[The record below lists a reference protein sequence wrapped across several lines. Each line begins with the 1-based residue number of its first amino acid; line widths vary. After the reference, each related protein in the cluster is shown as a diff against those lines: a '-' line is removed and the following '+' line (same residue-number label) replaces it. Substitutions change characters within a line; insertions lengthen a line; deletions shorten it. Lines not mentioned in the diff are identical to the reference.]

1 MTEKNWSD
9 DQDSMQAN
17 TSAAQ
22 EASAGRVAPAPQAE
36 ETTQAKP
43 TFQIW
48 DDYGYLKGE
57 VTEGTRTDDP
67 ALSFKGQGLTEGQEV
82 TVKAVLESGEVM
94 ALGVATVRKN
104 GHWSISPNLSFV
116 QEGMEGVVDFFI
128 TVEGVDS
135 DPVKGVVID
144 RIRPEEIALESM
156 QVLGGVLPVTIEG
169 AQSQVQINA
178 QRPVFDGKFSQA
190 ASPEDLQHVRIVIKK
205 DGKTILGDLPI
216 VVSVAADG
224 SWHYDWP
231 EELVG
236 QGGDYTLAF
245 YMMDDAGNSP
255 EAAPGSQVDKP
266 FLQLELQLDF
276 VAPDEAE
283 LSLTLHDDFG
293 PVTGII
299 AAGGK
304 TDDATPALK
313 GKVENFD
320 ATDVKWVEIFLDGT
334 SLGTVLVDDQGNWE
348 FTPEEGTVLLGEHS
362 FEAYPVDA
370 AGNRGANGA
379 AIDFEVV
386 DPAVL
391 PNAPVI
397 NQIEDGHGSVT
408 GLLNDGD
415 VTDDTSLSV
424 SGTAEAGNL
433 VLLYVDGELVASAT
447 ADEQGNWT
455 TELPLNGEDGE
466 QVITAKAQDE
476 AGRHSDETAPVS
488 IVLDTTAPDKPGQAG
503 AEDNEG
509 VVQGPIGQYGTTNDN
524 TPEFSGQAEPDAVV
538 IISDNGK
545 PLGSVVADAEG
556 NWSYTPEPPLDDGS
570 HSITVQ
576 AQDAAGN
583 LSEPSDALE
592 FSVWSEAP
600 QVQILHALDAVDPTT
615 GPVADNGSTNDNR
628 PTLVG
633 TATAG
638 ALVIISEAGIVLGSV
653 QADAGGNWSLQLP
666 LFQGDGPHTYS
677 AEVQSATGEFGRDD
691 FTLTIDTRVPDRPL
705 IDSVLDNV
713 GAVTGALQSGDTT
726 DDANPILEGSDAEP
740 NGLVKVYDNNGPDPI
755 ASITADENGNWS
767 LELPELADGEHR
779 LTVTVSDTA
788 GNESKPSR
796 PFELTVDTAVPT
808 DLRID
813 RIELVDDFGPVTGV
827 IANGGSTDDAAP
839 LVQGHVEGEAQYVE
853 IYDGAT
859 LLGTA
864 LVDSEGN
871 WSFQAPDLAAGEHN
885 ISARP
890 VNAIGQVGEASE
902 SIGFTVVGEET
913 PLPPMPVISEII
925 DGEGSVTGLLN
936 DGDVTDDA
944 SLSLS
949 GTAEAGDTVL
959 LYVNGELAASVVADE
974 QGNWSVD
981 LPLTGDGE
989 KVITAKAQDEA
1000 GRHSEET
1007 APVSVILD
1015 TTAPEQPDVVGA
1027 EDNAGAITGPIE
1039 PGSVTDE
1046 AQPTLSGS
1054 GEPGDTVSILD
1065 NGEEIGTAVIDENG
1079 HWEFTP
1085 EQPLEEGDH
1094 SISVVIT
1101 DPAGN
1106 ASQPSESLDFSVDTS
1121 VPPMV
1126 IDRIELI
1133 DDVDPVTGVI
1143 ANGGSTDDAAP
1154 LVQGHVEGEAQ
1165 YVEIYDGQTLLGTA
1179 LVDGEGNWSFQA
1191 PELASG
1197 EHSISARPVN
1207 AIGQEGEASES
1218 IGFTVVGE
1226 ETLLPPMPVISEI
1239 VDGEGSV
1246 IGLLNDGDVTD
1257 DASLSVSGTAEA
1269 GNLVLLYV
1277 NGELAASVVAD
1288 EQGNWSTDLPLAG
1301 DGEKAITAKAQDEAG
1316 RHSDETAP
1324 VSVILDTTAP
1334 EQPDV
1339 VTAEDNTGAIT
1350 GPIEAG
1356 SVTDEAQPTLSGSGE
1371 PGDTVSILDKGEE
1384 IGTAV
1389 IDENGHWEFTPEQPL
1404 EEGDHS
1410 ISVVVTDPA
1419 GNAGEPSDA
1428 LEFVVDTAPPFVT
1441 IDVAIDEV
1449 GNITGEVLD
1458 GGVTDDR
1465 RPTLKGTATPDALV
1479 VIKEGPVVYGSVVA
1493 DAEGNWSLRL
1503 PLSQSDGDHV
1513 YIAEVQNAAGNSA
1526 QAEFVLVIDTQLPD
1540 RPVLDSVL
1548 DNVGAI
1554 TGPLLSGDTTDDA
1567 NPTLKGGDAEPNGL
1581 VKVYDNGKLIAST
1594 TADEYGEWR
1603 LDLELEE
1610 GEHRLTVTAC
1620 DEAGSESRPT
1630 RPFDLTVDTSQAD
1643 LRIDQIELIDDFGPV
1658 TGAIVDGGKTD
1669 DTTPVLKG
1677 HVEGTNVAYVEIYD
1691 GETLL
1696 GSAPVDEDGNWE
1708 FEVPER
1714 ATGEHVLS
1722 AVPVDSLGKNGEASD
1737 SIRFEVVGPEV
1748 TSPSAPVISEIVDG
1762 EGSVTGPLNDGDVT
1776 DDTSLSVS
1784 GTAEAGNLVLLYVNG
1799 ELAASV
1805 IADEN
1810 GNWST
1815 DLPLAGDGEKAITA
1829 KAQDEAGRH
1838 SDETAPV
1845 AVILD
1850 TTAPEQ
1856 PDVVSA
1862 EDNAGAITGPIEP
1875 GSVTDETQPTLSG
1888 SGEPGD
1894 SVSILDNGEEI
1905 GTAVIDENGH
1915 WEFTPEEPLEEGD
1928 HSISVVITDP
1938 AGNASQPSESLDFSV
1953 DTSVPP

>member
-379 AIDFEVV
+379 AIVFEVV

-488 IVLDTTAPDKPGQAG
+488 IVLDTTAPDKPQQAG

-653 QADAGGNWSLQLP
+653 QADAGGNWSLQLS
-666 LFQGDGPHTYS
+666 LSQGDGPHTYS

-691 FTLTIDTRVPDRPL
+691 FTLLIDTRVPDRPL
-705 IDSVLDNV
+705 IDSVLDDA
-713 GAVTGALQSGDTT
+713 GAITGPLRSGDTT
-726 DDANPILEGSDAEP
+726 DDAKPTLEGSYAEP
-740 NGLVKVYDNNGPDPI
+740 NGLVKVYDNKGLDPI

-767 LELPELADGEHR
+767 LVLPELADGKHS
-779 LTVTVSDTA
+779 LTVTVSDAA
-788 GNESKPSR
+788 GNESNPSR

-813 RIELVDDFGPVTGV
+813 G
-827 IANGGSTDDAAP
+827 
-839 LVQGHVEGEAQYVE
+839 
-853 IYDGAT
+853 
-859 LLGTA
+859 
-864 LVDSEGN
+864 
-871 WSFQAPDLAAGEHN
+871 
-885 ISARP
+885 
-890 VNAIGQVGEASE
+890 
-902 SIGFTVVGEET
+902 
-913 PLPPMPVISEII
+913 
-925 DGEGSVTGLLN
+925 
-936 DGDVTDDA
+936 
-944 SLSLS
+944 
-949 GTAEAGDTVL
+949 
-959 LYVNGELAASVVADE
+959 
-974 QGNWSVD
+974 
-981 LPLTGDGE
+981 
-989 KVITAKAQDEA
+989 
-1000 GRHSEET
+1000 
-1007 APVSVILD
+1007 
-1015 TTAPEQPDVVGA
+1015 
-1027 EDNAGAITGPIE
+1027 
-1039 PGSVTDE
+1039 
-1046 AQPTLSGS
+1046 
-1054 GEPGDTVSILD
+1054 
-1065 NGEEIGTAVIDENG
+1065 
-1079 HWEFTP
+1079 
-1085 EQPLEEGDH
+1085 
-1094 SISVVIT
+1094 
-1101 DPAGN
+1101 
-1106 ASQPSESLDFSVDTS
+1106 
-1121 VPPMV
+1121 
-1126 IDRIELI
+1126 IELI

-1154 LVQGHVEGEAQ
+1154 LVQGHVEGEAAW
-1165 YVEIYDGQTLLGTA
+1165 VEIYDGATLLGTA

-1197 EHSISARPVN
+1197 EHSISARPIN
-1207 AIGQEGEASES
+1207 AIGQKGEASEN

-1226 ETLLPPMPVISEI
+1226 ETPLPEMPVISEI
-1239 VDGEGSV
+1239 H
-1246 IGLLNDGDVTD
+1246 D
-1257 DASLSVSGTAEA
+1257 D
-1269 GNLVLLYV
+1269 
-1277 NGELAASVVAD
+1277 
-1288 EQGNWSTDLPLAG
+1288 
-1301 DGEKAITAKAQDEAG
+1301 
-1316 RHSDETAP
+1316 
-1324 VSVILDTTAP
+1324 
-1334 EQPDV
+1334 
-1339 VTAEDNTGAIT
+1339 
-1350 GPIEAG
+1350 
-1356 SVTDEAQPTLSGSGE
+1356 
-1371 PGDTVSILDKGEE
+1371 
-1384 IGTAV
+1384 
-1389 IDENGHWEFTPEQPL
+1389 
-1404 EEGDHS
+1404 
-1410 ISVVVTDPA
+1410 
-1419 GNAGEPSDA
+1419 
-1428 LEFVVDTAPPFVT
+1428 
-1441 IDVAIDEV
+1441 
-1449 GNITGEVLD
+1449 
-1458 GGVTDDR
+1458 
-1465 RPTLKGTATPDALV
+1465 
-1479 VIKEGPVVYGSVVA
+1479 
-1493 DAEGNWSLRL
+1493 
-1503 PLSQSDGDHV
+1503 
-1513 YIAEVQNAAGNSA
+1513 
-1526 QAEFVLVIDTQLPD
+1526 
-1540 RPVLDSVL
+1540 
-1548 DNVGAI
+1548 
-1554 TGPLLSGDTTDDA
+1554 
-1567 NPTLKGGDAEPNGL
+1567 
-1581 VKVYDNGKLIAST
+1581 
-1594 TADEYGEWR
+1594 
-1603 LDLELEE
+1603 
-1610 GEHRLTVTAC
+1610 
-1620 DEAGSESRPT
+1620 
-1630 RPFDLTVDTSQAD
+1630 
-1643 LRIDQIELIDDFGPV
+1643 
-1658 TGAIVDGGKTD
+1658 
-1669 DTTPVLKG
+1669 
-1677 HVEGTNVAYVEIYD
+1677 
-1691 GETLL
+1691 
-1696 GSAPVDEDGNWE
+1696 
-1708 FEVPER
+1708 
-1714 ATGEHVLS
+1714 
-1722 AVPVDSLGKNGEASD
+1722 
-1737 SIRFEVVGPEV
+1737 
-1748 TSPSAPVISEIVDG
+1748 
-1762 EGSVTGPLNDGDVT
+1762 EGSVTGPLSDGDVT

-1799 ELAASV
+1799 EPVASV
-1805 IADEN
+1805 VADEN

-1815 DLPLAGDGEKAITA
+1815 ELPLAGDGEKVITA

-1845 AVILD
+1845 SVILD
-1850 TTAPEQ
+1850 TIAPEQ
-1856 PDVVSA
+1856 PDVISA
-1862 EDNAGAITGPIEP
+1862 
-1875 GSVTDETQPTLSG
+1875 
-1888 SGEPGD
+1888 
-1894 SVSILDNGEEI
+1894 
-1905 GTAVIDENGH
+1905 
-1915 WEFTPEEPLEEGD
+1915 
-1928 HSISVVITDP
+1928 
-1938 AGNASQPSESLDFSV
+1938 
-1953 DTSVPP
+1953 